1 MKNQISQRLLTP
13 GIATPLIIEIFI
25 RVIKILKFIDP
36 SSYILEVISDPIKKY
51 LRQRKDTM
59 RWIINTILSEEDTII
74 KEDLGKQYIKST
86 YSLISSNRENDYDYI
101 SSDEDELA
109 AENWQP
115 LPMGTPA
122 SFTKNKFSDIISILV
137 NIFGSPEKFVE
148 QYKRMLAERCV
159 SDSNFSIE
167 NEIKNLELL
176 KIKFGEQLLQGCD
189 IIIKDV
195 NDSTKINSTIKNLIS
210 TGDRGDSHSNPSSIN
225 EFELNCLIIN
235 KNFWP
240 FQNNP
245 IFSLQ
250 AEDESIS
257 FSNSNPNQN
266 NSLTSTSKCN
276 FLTKNYDKFLNSIN
290 LKLENY
296 KKKFSSIKFSRTLN
310 FFTNIGFV
318 DLTLSF
324 DNGTFCFR
332 VSQLA
337 ALVINLFDESEGNE
351 AFFENFT
358 LDFISDK
365 LNSSLADVK
374 KKINFWISKGVL
386 TECNS
391 NWNMKTN
398 EIEEKIYFTPN
409 KILKNLEL
417 VFSNNL
423 IIEEEIFLFEYVE
436 TESKLNLENAI
447 NSIIKNSGPRN
458 FEQLYKNLVISYQVT
473 FSEIKLKEVLGKMI
487 LEQKL
492 FKEGDLYKLIVPN
505 Y

>member
-1 MKNQISQRLLTP
+1 VKNQISQRLLTP

-25 RVIKILKFIDP
+25 RIIKMLKFIDP
-36 SSYILEVISDPIKKY
+36 TSYILEIISDPIKKY

-59 RWIINTILSEEDTII
+59 RWIITTILSEEDTSI

-86 YSLISSNRENDYDYI
+86 YSMISNNRDNDYDYI
-101 SSDEDELA
+101 SSDEDEAA
-109 AENWQP
+109 AESWQP
-115 LPMGTPA
+115 LPISSGVP
-122 SFTKNKFSDIISILV
+122 SFKNKFSDIISILV

-159 SDSNFSIE
+159 SDTNFSIE

-176 KIKFGEQLLQGCD
+176 KIKFGEHLLQGCD

-195 NDSTKINSTIKNLIS
+195 NDSTKINSTIKNLLS
-210 TGDRGDSHSNPSSIN
+210 TENNNSFHSDVN

-240 FQNNP
+240 FQNNS

-250 AEDESIS
+250 GENDNISIS
-257 FSNSNPNQN
+257 N
-266 NSLTSTSKCN
+266 NSLTSEFN
-276 FLTKNYDKFLNSIN
+276 FLTKNYDKFLNSVN
-290 LKLENY
+290 NKLLNY
-296 KKKFSSIKFSRTLN
+296 KKKFTSIKFSRTLN
-310 FFTNIGFV
+310 YFTNIGFV

-324 DNGTFCFR
+324 ENGTFCFR

-337 ALVINLFDESEGNE
+337 ALIINLFDESNE
-351 AFFENFT
+351 VQFENYT
-358 LDFISDK
+358 VDFISEK
-365 LNSSLADVK
+365 LNSSFADVK

-386 TECNS
+386 TECSKKIDEND
-391 NWNMKTN
+391 
-398 EIEEKIYFTPN
+398 EKLFYTPN
-409 KILKNLEL
+409 KILKNLEF

-423 IIEEEIFLFEYVE
+423 IIEEEIFHFEYVE
-436 TESKLNLENAI
+436 TETKLNLENAI

-492 FKEGDLYKLIVPN
+492 FKEGEMYKLIVPN